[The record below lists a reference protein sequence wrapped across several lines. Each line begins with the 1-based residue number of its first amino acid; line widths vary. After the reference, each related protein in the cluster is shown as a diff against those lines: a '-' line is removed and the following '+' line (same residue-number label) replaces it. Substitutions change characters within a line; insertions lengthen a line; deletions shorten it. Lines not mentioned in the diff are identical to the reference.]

1 MMKTMMLYNLTM
13 LKRNALSYG
22 LSCIFVI
29 VVLMLTVQNG
39 ADISD
44 TLFGITVFLL
54 VYLSLLLVTTI
65 SLDRYDHGL
74 NQIFLL
80 PLSRKDYV
88 LSKYWMVYGS
98 TIILFLVALSILLF
112 TGESNVDQIMLLVAV
127 SCIAPILCAIQIP
140 IYFKFDL
147 SKARFIAMAV
157 YAVLFL
163 LVFIPMKFLSSIE
176 IDFDVIRSVVTTTP
190 WIPLFMVLTITVI
203 FNLFSMGISFKLIQT
218 IQD

>member
-112 TGESNVDQIMLLVAV
+112 TGESNEDQIMLLVAV

-157 YAVLFL
+157 YAV
-163 LVFIPMKFLSSIE
+163 
-176 IDFDVIRSVVTTTP
+176 
-190 WIPLFMVLTITVI
+190 
-203 FNLFSMGISFKLIQT
+203 
-218 IQD
+218 

>member
-1 MMKTMMLYNLTM
+1 MKTMMLYNLTM
-13 LKRNALSYG
+13 LKRNAVSYG
-22 LSCIFVI
+22 FSCIFVI

-88 LSKYWMVYGS
+88 ISKYWMVYGC
-98 TIILFLVALSILLF
+98 TMILFLVALSILLF

-163 LVFIPMKFLSSIE
+163 LVFIPMKILSNIE
-176 IDFDVIRSVVTTTP
+176 IDFDVIRLYVTTTP
-190 WIPLFMVLTITVI
+190 WIPLFMVLIITVI
-203 FNLFSMGISFKLIQT
+203 INLFSIGISFKLIQT

>member
-1 MMKTMMLYNLTM
+1 MKTMMLYNLTM
-13 LKRNALSYG
+13 LIRNALSYG

-29 VVLMLTVQNG
+29 VVLMATVQNG

-80 PLSRKDYV
+80 PISRKDYV
-88 LSKYWMVYGS
+88 LSKYWVVYGS

-157 YAVLFL
+157 YAVLLL
-163 LVFIPMKFLSSIE
+163 LVFIPMKVLSSIE
-176 IDFDVIRSVVTTTP
+176 IDFDPIRLWIASTP
-190 WIPLFMVLTITVI
+190 WIPLIMVLAITVLI
-203 FNLFSMGISFKLIQT
+203 NLVSMAISFKLIQT
-218 IQD
+218 ISD

>member
-1 MMKTMMLYNLTM
+1 MKTMMLYNLTM

-29 VVLMLTVQNG
+29 VVLMATVQNG

-80 PLSRKDYV
+80 PISRKEYV
-88 LSKYWMVYGS
+88 ISKYMMVYGC
-98 TIILFLVALSILLF
+98 TMILVVGALSVLGF
-112 TGESNVDQIMLLVAV
+112 TKQINGDQIMLLVAV
-127 SCIAPILCAIQIP
+127 GCIAPILCAIQIP

-203 FNLFSMGISFKLIQT
+203 INLISMGISFKLIQT

>member
-1 MMKTMMLYNLTM
+1 MKTMMLYNLTM

-29 VVLMLTVQNG
+29 VVLMATVQNG

-44 TLFGITVFLL
+44 TLFGIAVFLL

-80 PLSRKDYV
+80 PISRKDYV
-88 LSKYWMVYGS
+88 LSKYWVVYGS

-157 YAVLFL
+157 YAVLLL
-163 LVFIPMKFLSSIE
+163 LVFIPMKVLSSIE
-176 IDFDVIRSVVTTTP
+176 IDFDPIRLWIASTP
-190 WIPLFMVLTITVI
+190 WIPLIMVLAITVLI
-203 FNLFSMGISFKLIQT
+203 NLVSMAISFKLIQT
-218 IQD
+218 ISD